1 MRLRWLLADALALAL
16 AAFGAAA
23 ASRPYADNQRNWLI
37 VAAVLSGLALAVIVL
52 ARSLAAGA
60 KAVVSEWKPTRV
72 GAAPLYEST
81 DPKRA
86 GCTSST
92 LVRGVQPL
100 RRKRLAGSCFSGQH
114 RACR

>member
-1 MRLRWLLADALALAL
+1 MALASDHREVPSPELLPTRGSRHFPRPVMRLRWLLAAALALAL

-60 KAVVSEWKPTRV
+60 KAVVSEWKP
-72 GAAPLYEST
+72 
-81 DPKRA
+81 
-86 GCTSST
+86 
-92 LVRGVQPL
+92 
-100 RRKRLAGSCFSGQH
+100 RK
-114 RACR
+114 